1 MRMELKA
8 KKIFFSLFMLLY
20 AIFMSL
26 YVCWGSRQECSGNG
40 CAVLLLY
47 FVDRVIAISFLRKF
61 ISLSFFMVLCCYKKL
76 VYLLLA
82 KGVKRSFLF
91 NLS

>member
-8 KKIFFSLFMLLY
+8 KKIFLSLY
-20 AIFMSL
+20 AT
-26 YVCWGSRQECSGNG
+26 VCWGSREECSDNG
-40 CAVLLLY
+40 CAVLLLF
-47 FVDRVIAISFLRKF
+47 FVDRVIAVSFLRKL
-61 ISLSFFMVLCCYKKL
+61 ISSSFFMVLCCYEKL

-82 KGVKRSFLF
+82 KRVKRSFLF